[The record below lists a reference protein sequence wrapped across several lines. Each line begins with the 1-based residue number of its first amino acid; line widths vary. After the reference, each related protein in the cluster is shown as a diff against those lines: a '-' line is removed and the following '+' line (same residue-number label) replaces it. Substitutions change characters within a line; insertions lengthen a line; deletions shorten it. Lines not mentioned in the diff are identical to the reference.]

1 MKLLTLNYEIAVIYS
16 YLFVC
21 VCVCLYC
28 YFLCCESIQI
38 LELQTEIQQQSRLLI
53 LIDLSLATNH
63 LCLVISLSSGTSC
76 YLRQLCPRTK
86 VFSNTKPKQIA
97 IVMKKEQ
104 FSKTFDA

>member
-76 YLRQLCPRTK
+76 YLKQLCPRTK
-86 VFSNTKPKQIA
+86 VFSNTKTKQIA

>member
-53 LIDLSLATNH
+53 LIDLNLATNH

-86 VFSNTKPKQIA
+86 VFSNTKTKQIA

>member
-1 MKLLTLNYEIAVIYS
+1 MKLPLSIAI
-16 YLFVC
+16 
-21 VCVCLYC
+21 CLSW

-38 LELQTEIQQQSRLLI
+38 RELQTEIQQQPRLLI

-76 YLRQLCPRTK
+76 YLRQLPLRTK
-86 VFSNTKPKQIA
+86 VLSNTKTKRIA
-97 IVMKKEQ
+97 IVMNKEQ

>member
-53 LIDLSLATNH
+53 LIDLSPATNH

-86 VFSNTKPKQIA
+86 VFSNTKTKQIA

>member
-86 VFSNTKPKQIA
+86 VFFNTKTKQIA

>member
-1 MKLLTLNYEIAVIYS
+1 MKLLTLNYETAVIYS

-86 VFSNTKPKQIA
+86 VFSNTKTKQIA

>member
-86 VFSNTKPKQIA
+86 VFSNTKTKQIA
-97 IVMKKEQ
+97 IVMKTEQ